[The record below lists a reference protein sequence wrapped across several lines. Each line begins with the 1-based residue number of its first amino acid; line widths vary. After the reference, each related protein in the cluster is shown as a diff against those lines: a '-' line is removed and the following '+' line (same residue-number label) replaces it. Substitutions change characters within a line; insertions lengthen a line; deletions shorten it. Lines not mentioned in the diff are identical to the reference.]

1 MLKIFSPSLWLVFSF
16 SSKWSGSLSPI
27 THCLGYLLLLFG
39 HSKCPTLCDPMG
51 CSTISQSLLKL
62 MSTESVMPSSHL
74 ILCHP
79 LVLLPSIS
87 PSISIFS
94 NEFFSNW
101 FLASGGESIGASALA
116 SILPMNIQRWFPLG
130 LTGLILQSRVLS
142 RVFSSTTVWR
152 HQFFRAQPF
161 LLSNSHIRTWL
172 LEKP

>member
-130 LTGLILQSRVLS
+130 LTGLILQSSRLS
-142 RVFSSTTVWR
+142 RVFSNITVQR
-152 HQFFRAQPF
+152 INSLMLSF
-161 LLSNSHIRTWL
+161 LHGYSHIHTWP

>member
-79 LVLLPSIS
+79 LLLLPSIF

-94 NEFFSNW
+94 SEFFSNQ
-101 FLASGGESIGASALA
+101 FLASGGESIRASALA

-152 HQFFRAQPF
+152 H
-161 LLSNSHIRTWL
+161 
-172 LEKP
+172 